1 MKKLDTAILFTK
13 MNIMEGFDLLIPFRI
28 LCGEAD
34 EKRVTFTDNFSNSV
48 YVNSD
53 LALDSDL
60 PYSFNEVVP
69 ISELMKKY
77 KTLSVPKV
85 CQKYF
90 EDVKKNAYFYQEG
103 YLLEK
108 MPLED
113 FHKKYGLSV
122 TYTDTELLKDKMQRF
137 IDGDLSVLDEVNSDD
152 KESHESKSILDYKI
166 SEVCDGVRKRVIAQD
181 DAVKQIVTAIYRNTI
196 FDDPKMKSNIFVYGP
211 TGCGKTEIVRT
222 IGKMFDIPV
231 LVEDMTRYT
240 SAGYKGADLDDILVK
255 LFYNADCDQDLA
267 ERSILVLDEID
278 KKASNNDD
286 RSSFQKDDVL
296 KSLLKIIEGGVFD
309 VELEDHSVINFDTSK
324 LTVITC
330 GAFSDLYEKVKPPRA
345 IGFGTPSTEVVEE
358 KKQKVDIEAFT
369 KYGIPVEFIGRM
381 DTIVG
386 LNPLSKN
393 DLVRIL
399 KESEIS
405 PLKIYQDN
413 LRKLNINIDFPDE
426 LCESIATKALEKYN
440 TGARALKVIVDEMF
454 QEILYGIFDA
464 PGEIEN
470 LTVTNDTVNNNKV
483 YQLRKKEVKK
493 EASSEE

>member
-1 MKKLDTAILFTK
+1 
-13 MNIMEGFDLLIPFRI
+13 
-28 LCGEAD
+28 
-34 EKRVTFTDNFSNSV
+34 
-48 YVNSD
+48 
-53 LALDSDL
+53 
-60 PYSFNEVVP
+60 
-69 ISELMKKY
+69 
-77 KTLSVPKV
+77 
-85 CQKYF
+85 
-90 EDVKKNAYFYQEG
+90 
-103 YLLEK
+103 
-108 MPLED
+108 
-113 FHKKYGLSV
+113 
-122 TYTDTELLKDKMQRF
+122 
-137 IDGDLSVLDEVNSDD
+137 
-152 KESHESKSILDYKI
+152 
-166 SEVCDGVRKRVIAQD
+166 
-181 DAVKQIVTAIYRNTI
+181 
-196 FDDPKMKSNIFVYGP
+196 MKSNIFVYGP
-211 TGCGKTEIVRT
+211 TGVGKTEIVRT

-255 LFYNADCDQDLA
+255 LYYNADCNQDLA

-309 VELEDHSVINFDTSK
+309 VELDDHSVINFDTSK

-330 GAFSDLYEKVKPPRA
+330 GAFSDLYEKVKPPRT
-345 IGFGTPSTEVVEE
+345 IGFGTPSTPVVEE
-358 KKQKVDIEAFT
+358 KEEKVDVEAFT

-386 LNPLSKN
+386 LNPLTKN

-405 PLKIYQDN
+405 PLKIYQEN
-413 LRKLNINIDFPDE
+413 LSKLNINIDFPDE

-464 PGEIEN
+464 PGEIDT
-470 LTVTNDTVNNNKV
+470 LTVTNDTVRDNKV
-483 YQLRKKEVKK
+483 YKLRKREVKK